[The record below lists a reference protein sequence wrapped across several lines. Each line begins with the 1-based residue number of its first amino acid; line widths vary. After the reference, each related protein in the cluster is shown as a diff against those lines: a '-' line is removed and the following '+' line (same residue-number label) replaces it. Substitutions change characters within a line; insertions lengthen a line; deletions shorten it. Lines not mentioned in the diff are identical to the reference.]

1 MARERDRD
9 LSKLM
14 EVISDHVFHILL
26 ARSDSQVLPS
36 WGLGVVL
43 GVHSRG

>member
-1 MARERDRD
+1 MAREKDRD
-9 LSKLM
+9 LSKLT

-26 ARSDSQVLPS
+26 ARSDSQVLPT
-36 WGLGVVL
+36 WGWRVVL